1 MRHRK
6 PVDILAMHE
15 KRERIYRL
23 ERGTTR
29 LGLFAG
35 VPVVAAVLLTIKVS
49 HVWQTQWPETIL
61 PPIGLAIFCLF
72 GWGCAELSWK
82 WWCRDKAARRALA
95 AAGSDA

>member
-1 MRHRK
+1 MRHRE
-6 PVDILAMHE
+6 PADILAMHE

-29 LGLFAG
+29 LGLFVG
-35 VPVVAAVLLTIKVS
+35 VPVVAMVLLTIKLS
-49 HVWQTQWPETIL
+49 HVLPTQWPETII
-61 PPIGLAIFCLF
+61 PPVSLAILCAL

-82 WWCRDKAARRALA
+82 GWCRDTAARRASA